1 MSVQLAFAATD
12 RVGEG
17 PVWHAGM
24 LHWVDIL
31 GGLIHRG
38 DPATATV
45 TTDEVPTLV
54 GAAVPASSG
63 GYVVACTEGFGTVRD
78 GTLDVRNAILPDGI
92 RMNDAKCDPLGR
104 LWAGSNAMEFDSG
117 AGTLHLLR
125 PDWTTEVVLTGMTLP
140 NGMGWSPDGATFYLI
155 DSYAFE
161 LYEFGFS
168 AAGIDVGSRRVVA
181 SFDPAEG
188 MPDGM
193 CVDAEGGLWVARW
206 GGARVDLLTPD
217 GVPRRSV
224 KIPAA
229 QPSSCA
235 FGGADL
241 DVLYVTSARE
251 GLPLDASGP
260 DGSVFVLDD
269 PGVRGLPVGGFAA

>member
-1 MSVQLAFAATD
+1 MSVKVAFAATD

-17 PVWHAGM
+17 PVWHDGR

-31 GGLIHRG
+31 SGLIHRG

-54 GAAVPASSG
+54 GAAVPAASG
-63 GYVVACTEGFGTVRD
+63 GYVVACAEGFGTVRD
-78 GTLDVRNAILPDGI
+78 GTLDVRSAILPDGI

-104 LWAGSNAMEFDSG
+104 LWAGSNAMEFDAG
-117 AGTLHLLR
+117 AGALHVLHS
-125 PDWTTEVVLTGMTLP
+125 DWTTEVVLTGLTLP

-155 DSYAFE
+155 DSYAYE
-161 LYEFGFS
+161 LYSFGYS
-168 AAGIDVGSRRVVA
+168 AAGIDVGSRRLVA
-181 SFDPAEG
+181 SFDPAGG

-206 GGARVDLLTPD
+206 GGSRVDLLTPD
-217 GVPRRSV
+217 GVLRRTV
-224 KIPAA
+224 PMPAA

-251 GLPLDASGP
+251 GLTLADGDS
-260 DGSVFVLDD
+260 DGSVFILDD
-269 PGVRGLPVGGFAA
+269 PGVRGLAVQGFAA